1 MTDSILKSI
10 KEKIQDHLEA
20 MCLPG
25 VTAPMLRSVVLEYP
39 LNEPL
44 HYPYAL
50 VMFEG
55 GGYDSD
61 INSCLELT
69 ARCTIWLFAD
79 KEEEIRSLIQ
89 QIQKLWMTS
98 TLFTA
103 LAMLGVVDMTPADAD
118 LPDGQMA
125 VRGNKYSGVI
135 SFNLLIRYTY

>member
-1 MTDSILKSI
+1 MTDTTLKTI

-20 MCLPG
+20 MTLPG
-25 VTAPMLRSVVLEYP
+25 VTAPMLDSVVLEYP
-39 LNEPL
+39 LNEPA

-55 GGYDSD
+55 GSYDSD

-69 ARCTIWLFAD
+69 VVCNIWLFAD
-79 KEEEIRSLIQ
+79 KEETIRSLIQ

-103 LAMLGVVDMTPADAD
+103 LSLLGVINITPGSSD

-125 VRGNKYSGVI
+125 VRGNKYSGCI